1 MRGTTLGKYRIIG
14 TLGRGATGIV
24 YRAVDESL
32 GREVAVKILN
42 PSLAESETLER
53 FRAEAAVLASLNH
66 PGIATIH
73 ELYTSPTELLMV
85 MELVRGETLEQ
96 LCDRLGPLPLDRAA
110 YLIDQILSALE
121 HAHRAGVVH
130 RDLKPANVMLTEL
143 GIKIMD
149 FGVAHARR
157 AEPSAAEGYIV
168 GTPAYMAPEQA
179 LGEGVG
185 EAADVYSVGVMFYRV
200 LTGALP
206 FEADTPLDMLQ
217 QQLANAPTPIWR
229 HCSDLPAWCETIVM
243 RALAKSR
250 SDRFQTAAAFRVALG
265 RAAGYSV
272 RRNSA
277 LAKLPQPSAP
287 AATSREDRTLGR
299 RVKFSSGRESR
310 VESSLVAFAA
320 CVTALACVPL
330 LHAKPKHTEPV
341 VTTPP
346 PIVFDTKVIVRGG
359 VERDAQ
365 LTLADCKFT
374 VTTET
379 VHPLHLVPYGS
390 VVSTAYSLG
399 RQPLW
404 SSAKGPAPVM
414 GALRPLDRSTRRH
427 WLVVRTNMES
437 RYVVMRFEESQIG
450 PLLSALTNRTGR
462 APKVFGKKADG
473 NRVGRGR

>member
-1 MRGTTLGKYRIIG
+1 MHGTTLGKYRIIG

-42 PSLAESETLER
+42 PSLAESKALER

-66 PGIATIH
+66 PGIATIY
-73 ELYTSPTELLMV
+73 ELLTSPTELLMV

-157 AEPSAAEGYIV
+157 AEPAASEGYIV

-179 LGEGVG
+179 LGEAVG
-185 EAADVYSVGVMFYRV
+185 EAADVYSVGVMFYHV

-217 QQLANAPTPIWR
+217 QQLSNAPTPIWR
-229 HCSDLPAWCETIVM
+229 HCNDLPAWCETIVM

-250 SDRFQTAAAFRVALG
+250 SGRFQTAAAFRVALG

-277 LAKLPQPSAP
+277 LSKLPQPSA
-287 AATSREDRTLGR
+287 AAAASRENRTPGR

-346 PIVFDTKVIVRGG
+346 PIVFNTKIMVRGG

-365 LTLADCKFT
+365 LTLSDCKFT

-379 VHPLHLVPYGS
+379 VQQLHLVPYGS
-390 VVSTAYSLG
+390 VISTAYSLG

-404 SSAKGPAPVM
+404 SSAKGPTPVT

-437 RYVVMRFEESQIG
+437 RYVVMRFEESQIA
-450 PLLSALTNRTGR
+450 PLLSALTDRTGR
-462 APKVFGKKADG
+462 APKVYGKKADG